1 MTTRTLMVLATLFVP
16 AVAHTQSVDLKEW
29 PVPWGADGRPRDP
42 YVDPQGRVWFVG
54 QQANY
59 IAYLEPRSGDFK
71 QFTIEPGTHPH
82 NLIIDRNGVV
92 WYAGNRNARIGRL
105 DPKDGSIK
113 TYLMPDSSVRDPHT
127 LIMDKAGNNI
137 WFTAQ
142 GSGAIGR
149 LNISSG
155 KIDIVKTGERTN
167 PYGIAIDSKGHV
179 WANLFRTNTI
189 AMIDPNTLELTRIAL
204 PRDSA
209 RSRRLVVDS
218 KDAVWYVDY
227 AKGYLGRYDAASN
240 KFEEWL
246 LPSGATSRPYGMA
259 IDDRDRIWLVE
270 SGVQPNNLV
279 GFDPKTKTFFAT
291 SPIESGG
298 GTVRHMYFHPQT
310 KEVWFGTDKG
320 TIGRAKLY

>member
-1 MTTRTLMVLATLFVP
+1 MTIRTLMVLATLLVP
-16 AVAHTQSVDLKEW
+16 PVAHAQSVDLKEW

-59 IAYLEPRSGDFK
+59 IAYLEPRSGQFK

-82 NLIIDRNGVV
+82 NLIVDKNGVV
-92 WYAGNRNARIGRL
+92 WYAGNRNGRIGRL
-105 DPKDGSIK
+105 DPTDGTIK

-155 KIDIVKTGERTN
+155 KIDIIKTGERTN
-167 PYGIAIDSKGHV
+167 PYGIAIDSKGRV

-189 AMIDPNTLELTRIAL
+189 AMIDPNTLELERIAL

-218 KDAVWYVDY
+218 EDAVWYVDY

-270 SGVQPNNLV
+270 SGVQPNNFV

>member
-1 MTTRTLMVLATLFVP
+1 MTIRTLMVLATLLVP
-16 AVAHTQSVDLKEW
+16 PVAHAQSVDLKEW

-59 IAYLEPRSGDFK
+59 IAYLEPRSGQFK

-82 NLIIDRNGVV
+82 NLIVDKNGVV
-92 WYAGNRNARIGRL
+92 WYAGNRNGRIGRL
-105 DPKDGSIK
+105 DPTDGTIK

-155 KIDIVKTGERTN
+155 KIDIIKTGERTN
-167 PYGIAIDSKGHV
+167 PYGIAIDSKGRV

-189 AMIDPNTLELTRIAL
+189 AMIDPNTLELERIAL

-218 KDAVWYVDY
+218 EDAVWYVDY

-240 KFEEWL
+240 KFEEYL

-270 SGVQPNNLV
+270 SGVQPNNFV